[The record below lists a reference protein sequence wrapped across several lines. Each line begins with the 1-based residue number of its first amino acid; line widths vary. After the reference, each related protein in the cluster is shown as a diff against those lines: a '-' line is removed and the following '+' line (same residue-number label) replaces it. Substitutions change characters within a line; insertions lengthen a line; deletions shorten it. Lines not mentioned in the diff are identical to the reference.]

1 MKKLFF
7 AMIAMGAL
15 AAVIFQVGLD
25 PRIAGLIAGSG
36 FVAIGIYG
44 ILISWPERR
53 NRPLALASFGL
64 ALVHLFGVALPM
76 LGFRLQNWDEPFS
89 KVEVWGLKG
98 PEFHQISTRL
108 YGVWLVLVLLA
119 WLVEGKRK
127 KDPNGS
133 FVKK

>member
-7 AMIAMGAL
+7 VMVLAGAL
-15 AAVIFQVGLD
+15 AAIIFQVGLD
-25 PRIAGLIAGSG
+25 PRVAGLIAGSS
-36 FVAIGIYG
+36 FVAVGVYG
-44 ILISWPERR
+44 MFASWSERR

-76 LGFRLQNWDEPFS
+76 LGFRLQNWDQPFS
-89 KVEVWGLKG
+89 KVEVWGLRG

-108 YGVWLVLVLLA
+108 YGVWIVLVLVA

-127 KDPNGS
+127 KDPSGS
-133 FVKK
+133 FLKK